1 MPSRRAAVHCGQ
13 GATPWRLAEKVR
25 SDSLYGNRARAIS
38 RRERHQE
45 SWEPATMVM
54 DLSAQMMQATVQLE
68 QPLGDGT
75 RTVGTGFLITETT
88 PDGKPHTI
96 LVTAN
101 HVFDKMPK
109 SNARIGYRFANADGS
124 WSYSPQSLKIRD
136 AQGHPLWTHHPSRD
150 VAAIAITAPA
160 AFTKAAIPEDYL
172 AADDTFSKYQV
183 GAGDQMMTLGFPLGL
198 AANSAGFPILRAG
211 RVASYPIAPAKIF
224 PTFLLDFSVFPGNSG
239 GPVFMSGPARHT
251 AAGDNG
257 QSSQDVEFIAGL
269 LTQQVELNS
278 ERLDIGI
285 VTNARFIRET
295 IALIK
300 DPAAPVTEVASQEPI
315 SGAKA
320 ASAEEAARPE

>member
-1 MPSRRAAVHCGQ
+1 M
-13 GATPWRLAEKVR
+13 
-25 SDSLYGNRARAIS
+25 
-38 RRERHQE
+38 
-45 SWEPATMVM
+45 MM

-101 HVFDKMPK
+101 HVFDKMPGA
-109 SNARIGYRFANADGS
+109 SARVGYRVANADGS

-136 AQGHPLWTHHPSRD
+136 AQGHALWTHHPTRD
-150 VAAIAITAPA
+150 VAAIAITAPE
-160 AFTKAAIPEDYL
+160 AFAKAAIPEDYL
-172 AADDTFSKYQV
+172 AQDDTFSKYAV
-183 GAGDQMMTLGFPLGL
+183 GAGDQMMTLGFPRGL

-239 GPVFMSGPARHT
+239 GPVFMSGPSRHAVD
-251 AAGDNG
+251 AAGKGD
-257 QSSQDVEFIAGL
+257 QDVEFIAGL

-300 DPAAPVTEVASQEPI
+300 DPSAPVTEVAANEGAI